1 MLVAALAAA
10 GMAVGAATAI
20 AAPGPTVLC
29 SVTDPRLA
37 ELSGLATDGGDR
49 RWAIVDSGPRVRV
62 YELAGDCSVRRVL
75 TGSVDPLDVEDL
87 ARSADGTFWL
97 ADTGDNN
104 RDRATVAMIELTAAG
119 TARLHRMRY
128 PDGPHDAEA
137 VLMEKPGLPL
147 IVTKE
152 PFGPAGIYRPDRS
165 LSAPGGGAATR
176 PAAPVDLLKVGEV
189 VLPRSET
196 VGGPVGGVGTR
207 TITGGATTADGKLA
221 ALRTY
226 TDAWLFAASDGDLLA
241 ALGRTP
247 TQVPLPGEPQG
258 EAIAFT
264 GRGTLLS
271 GSESRD
277 GVTGRLRTVAVPAG
291 STVDG
296 DSDTSAGNTPRSAE
310 GPSRVL
316 HRAALFSGV
325 AVVLTVGVLAA
336 RAMVSRRRSGS
347 RRR

>member
-1 MLVAALAAA
+1 
-10 GMAVGAATAI
+10 MAVGAATAV
-20 AAPGPTVLC
+20 AVPGPTVVC
-29 SVTDPRLA
+29 SVTDSRLA
-37 ELSGLATDGGDR
+37 ELSGLAIDGGGR

-62 YELAGDCSVRRVL
+62 YELAPDCSVRRVL
-75 TGSVDPLDVEDL
+75 TGAVDPLDVEDL
-87 ARSADGTFWL
+87 ARTADGTFWL

-119 TARLHRMRY
+119 VARLHRMRY

-137 VLMEKPGLPL
+137 VLMEKPGQPL

-152 PFGPAGIYRPDRS
+152 PFGPAGIYRPRQS
-165 LSAPGGGAATR
+165 LSAAGGGAAAT

-196 VGGPVGGVGTR
+196 VGGPVGGAGTR

-226 TDAWLFAASDGDLLA
+226 TDAWLFAAPDGDLLA
-241 ALGRTP
+241 ALRRTP

-271 GSESRD
+271 GSESRH
-277 GVTGRLRTVAVPAG
+277 GVSGQLRAVAV
-291 STVDG
+291 SSSSED
-296 DSDTSAGNTPRSAE
+296 DRESDTTAGNAPRSAE

-316 HRAALFSGV
+316 HRVVLFSGV
-325 AVVLTVGVLAA
+325 AVVLAVGALAA
-336 RAMVSRRRSGS
+336 RAMVSRRRSDS
-347 RRR
+347 WRR